1 MLSYQP
7 LNPSHECSHSFRMQP
22 TPRATKRTSAQSNH
36 PICALKSSSTSPTA
50 LWWLVTHKQIPHSLN
65 RYSSADETAVCNL
78 ASLNLQKFI
87 ACAQVQCQPCS
98 ARRALID
105 LVQQAPGSRPYFDF
119 ERLVT
124 DHVFCIFQQIV
135 SANFP
140 YPAGGSHPCRNAQ
153 LECRHRRQL
162 LSGEP
167 ALTDITK

>member
-1 MLSYQP
+1 
-7 LNPSHECSHSFRMQP
+7 MQP

-50 LWWLVTHKQIPHSLN
+50 LWLVTHKQIPHSLN

-98 ARRALID
+98 ARQAHID

-124 DHVFCIFQQIV
+124 DHVFVFFSRFSQPTFPILQVEVTRVVTRNLNAVIDVNYYPV
-135 SANFP
+135 SPHSPTSPNELHAFF
-140 YPAGGSHPCRNAQ
+140 
-153 LECRHRRQL
+153 LF
-162 LSGEP
+162 
-167 ALTDITK
+167 DF